1 MIKRMMGG
9 KGEAGEKSE
18 DPLVAAKNII
28 ATLIVLAGLLWM
40 ADLLLGVDT
49 STSTNSLDM
58 NAYAD
63 HQYQCTDN
71 NGDTSIVTNANNCNG
86 VTQLI
91 THGSGN
97 DAGASGGIVGGIKEV
112 ETMAGQVVGSILF
125 ILKIVVT
132 VAAIAVI
139 GVLRVRPY

>member
-9 KGEAGEKSE
+9 KSEAGEKSE

-28 ATLIVLAGLLWM
+28 STLIILAVLLWM

-49 STSTNSLDM
+49 SASTNSLDM

-63 HQYQCTDN
+63 HQYQCTAN
-71 NGDTSIVTNANNCNG
+71 NGDTSIVTNTNNCNG

-97 DAGASGGIVGGIKEV
+97 GAPGGLVGGIKEA